1 MSKSRWRRHEVFP
14 TTEVHPQGYQRLSR
28 FLSVPDLSGNDDNNL
43 LVHSFRS
50 NHIALW
56 PLYAARDRILNE
68 KQAVGAEEKSVS
80 LGDAFCPGDQIERW
94 Q

>member
-1 MSKSRWRRHEVFP
+1 MRCSRQQKSTLKVTSVYRAI
-14 TTEVHPQGYQRLSR
+14 
-28 FLSVPDLSGNDDNNL
+28 LSVPDFSGNDDNNL
-43 LVHSFRS
+43 LVHTFRS